1 MIFCLYNYLCRGEA
15 VVTTQQNN
23 TSTSDPARVIPSLLG
38 QHLAGH
44 PLARGEGD
52 AGGPGDGVLT
62 TTDGV
67 AVHSMAPPFIR
78 E

>member
-1 MIFCLYNYLCRGEA
+1 M
-15 VVTTQQNN
+15 TSQQDN
-23 TSTSDPARVIPSLLG
+23 TSTSAPATVVPPLLA

-44 PLARGEGD
+44 PLARGEGG
-52 AGGPGDGVLT
+52 AGGPGVLT

-67 AVHSMAPPFIR
+67 AVHSMAPPLSR